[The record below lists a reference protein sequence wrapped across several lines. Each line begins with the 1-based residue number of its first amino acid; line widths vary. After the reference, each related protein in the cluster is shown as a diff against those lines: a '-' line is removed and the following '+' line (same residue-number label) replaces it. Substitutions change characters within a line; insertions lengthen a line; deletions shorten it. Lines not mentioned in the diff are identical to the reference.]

1 MGTLDMSEIL
11 LDAYHL
17 ADQINES
24 EEVKNYLTLKKRMRE
39 DPEAQ
44 KMIREFQ
51 QIKESFEEAKR
62 FGIFHPNYHEVKDRA
77 ENYQKKMRSH
87 PVIGAFLDAER
98 KLDLLLYEVSSLIA
112 RSVSES
118 IKVPGN
124 ELNPGKKR
132 VQGSC
137 GCR

>member
-24 EEVKNYLTLKKRMRE
+24 EEVRNYLILQKRMQE

-51 QIKESFEEAKR
+51 KIKELYEDAKR
-62 FGIFHPNYHEVKDRA
+62 FGIFHPNYHEAKEKA
-77 ENYQKKMRSH
+77 EVYQKKMHSH
-87 PVIGAFLDAER
+87 PVIGAFLEAEK
-98 KLDLLLYEVSSLIA
+98 KLDLLLYEVSSVIA

-118 IKVPGN
+118 IKVPAN
-124 ELNPGKKR
+124 DLNPGAKR
-132 VQGSC
+132 AQRSC
-137 GCR
+137 GGR

>member
-1 MGTLDMSEIL
+1 MDTLDMSEIL

-24 EEVKNYLTLKKRMRE
+24 EEVKNYLALKKKMQE

-51 QIKESFEEAKR
+51 KIKEMYEEAKR
-62 FGIFHPNYHEVKDRA
+62 FGIFHPNYHEAKEKA
-77 ENYQKKMRSH
+77 EVYQKKMSSH
-87 PVIGAFLDAER
+87 PVIGAFLEAEK
-98 KLDLLLYEVSSLIA
+98 KLDLLLYEVSSVIA

-118 IKVPGN
+118 IKVPAN
-124 ELNPGKKR
+124 DPVPGAKR
-132 VQGSC
+132 FQRSC
-137 GCR
+137 GG